1 MLKHTL
7 LLVLFTLA
15 LCKDPP
21 ILADSFLISFE
32 QIEIIDN
39 TNYTVNGQ
47 MFYDADNNRE
57 RVDRVD
63 GRYDQF
69 CGSVLP
75 DIDTPCQHLT
85 VNGKRNLIFP

>member
-7 LLVLFTLA
+7 LLALFTLA
-15 LCKDPP
+15 LCKDAP
-21 ILADSFLISFE
+21 ILAGSFLISFE

-39 TNYTVNGQ
+39 INYTVNGQ

-57 RVDRVD
+57 RIDRTN
-63 GRYDQF
+63 GRYDPF

-75 DIDTPCQHLT
+75 NTTTPCQHLT